1 MKQAALYFCAMLL
14 GLLLSGPVAAD
25 MLATAGDSGRPL
37 KAAAH
42 AFDPERPY
50 WEKAIPDEKMP
61 H

>member
-1 MKQAALYFCAMLL
+1 MLL

-61 H
+61 HQMGHN